1 MQLTFRFFS
10 YHEEQTLNMLPYY
23 EHFLLQST
31 IIYHNIK
38 NINIHIKKCLIGIE
52 WELP

>member
-10 YHEEQTLNMLPYY
+10 YHEEHTLNMLSYY
-23 EHFLLQST
+23 EHFLLQFT

-38 NINIHIKKCLIGIE
+38 DINIHIKNRLIGIE